1 MFESSHCSLTPART
15 LSDKQGS
22 FLTGDFV
29 KALEDGSHGAKDEDC
44 KKKQTNKQQ
53 KNKANRDGLTQ
64 CS

>member
-22 FLTGDFV
+22 FLRGDFV

-44 KKKQTNKQQ
+44 KKSKQTNIK
-53 KNKANRDGLTQ
+53 KKKKTRPIGMV
-64 CS
+64 